1 MKGEELGPLMLD
13 DEMHPPVR
21 RHHRSELWP
30 RILLLVLLLLL
41 LLMPTLLFIDVFI
54 IVMREPSAATA
65 AAIAAKILLLGL
77 ASAASCASR
86 PSGCDKCWLG
96 SAFACALLVGLVV
109 PAICIKTF
117 LLNEYT
123 APASFPIIEGN
134 TSAAPRVAIIG
145 GGPSGMAAL
154 WALRLHAPERDVT
167 IFEMT
172 DSVGGHG
179 TTVHDRGKPIDIG
192 FIFSTPTYALYHALR
207 TRYGHAIGA
216 SNISLTFHGDE
227 TKGLPRWHNKGGAA
241 TSDDLAAEI
250 ERFREEAA
258 QTTSTLPLAPNLSPA
273 PAPTLPLSPN
283 HPTPAPTILLPTQQP
298 GH

>member
-1 MKGEELGPLMLD
+1 MKSEELGPLMLD

-21 RHHRSELWP
+21 RHHRSKLWP

-41 LLMPTLLFIDVFI
+41 LLMPTLLFLDTVM
-54 IVMREPSAATA
+54 IVMREPSVATA
-65 AAIAAKILLLGL
+65 AAMAAKILLLGL
-77 ASAASCASR
+77 ASVASCSSR
-86 PSGCDKCWLG
+86 PSGCGKCWLG
-96 SAFACALLVGLVV
+96 WACACALLVGLAV

-117 LLNEYT
+117 LLHEYA

-145 GGPSGMAAL
+145 GGPSGLAAL

-250 ERFREEAA
+250 DRFREEAA
-258 QTTSTLPLAPNLSPA
+258 HTTSTLPLCS
-273 PAPTLPLSPN
+273 TLALRQPY
-283 HPTPAPTILLPTQQP
+283 PTPAPTILPLIRQP
-298 GH
+298 WH

>member
-1 MKGEELGPLMLD
+1 MV
-13 DEMHPPVR
+13 HPPLR
-21 RHHRSELWP
+21 WHHRSKLWP

-41 LLMPTLLFIDVFI
+41 LVMPTLLVTDAFM
-54 IVMREPSAATA
+54 IVMREPSVATA
-65 AAIAAKILLLGL
+65 AAMVAKILLLGL
-77 ASAASCASR
+77 AFAASCS
-86 PSGCDKCWLG
+86 SGYGKCWLG
-96 SAFACALLVGLVV
+96 SACVCALLIGLAV
-109 PAICIKTF
+109 PAICIKT
-117 LLNEYT
+117 LLLHEYA

-134 TSAAPRVAIIG
+134 TSATPRVAIIG
-145 GGPSGMAAL
+145 GGPSGLAAL

-207 TRYGHAIGA
+207 SRYGHRIGA
-216 SNISLTFHGDE
+216 SNISLTFHGDAA
-227 TKGLPRWHNKGGAA
+227 KGLPRWHNKGGAA

-258 QTTSTLPLAPNLSPA
+258 QTTSTL
-273 PAPTLPLSPN
+273 TLIHTN
-283 HPTPAPTILLPTQQP
+283 PTPAPIILPLTGQP
-298 GH
+298 WY

>member
-1 MKGEELGPLMLD
+1 MKSEELGPLMLD

-41 LLMPTLLFIDVFI
+41 LLMPTLLFLDTVM
-54 IVMREPSAATA
+54 IVMREPSSATA
-65 AAIAAKILLLGL
+65 AAMAAKILLLGL
-77 ASAASCASR
+77 SAAACSSR
-86 PSGCDKCWLG
+86 PSGCGKCWLG
-96 SAFACALLVGLVV
+96 SACACALLVGLAV
-109 PAICIKTF
+109 PAICIKAF
-117 LLNEYT
+117 LLHEYA

-167 IFEMT
+167 LFEMT

-227 TKGLPRWHNKGGAA
+227 TNGLPRWHNKGGAA
-241 TSDDLAAEI
+241 TSADLAAEI

-258 QTTSTLPLAPNLSPA
+258 HTTSTLPLA
-273 PAPTLPLSPN
+273 
-283 HPTPAPTILLPTQQP
+283 QP
-298 GH
+298 

>member
-30 RILLLVLLLLL
+30 RILMLVLLLLL
-41 LLMPTLLFIDVFI
+41 LLMPTLLFMDAFM

-65 AAIAAKILLLGL
+65 AAMAAKILLLGL
-77 ASAASCASR
+77 ASAATCSSR
-86 PSGCDKCWLG
+86 LSGSGKCWLG
-96 SAFACALLVGLVV
+96 SACACALLVGLAV

-117 LLNEYT
+117 LLHEYA

-134 TSAAPRVAIIG
+134 TSSAAPRVAIIG
-145 GGPSGMAAL
+145 GGPSGLAAL

-227 TKGLPRWHNKGGAA
+227 TNGLPRWHNKGGAA
-241 TSDDLAAEI
+241 TSADLAAEI

-258 QTTSTLPLAPNLSPA
+258 QTTSTLPLA
-273 PAPTLPLSPN
+273 
-283 HPTPAPTILLPTQQP
+283 QP
-298 GH
+298 